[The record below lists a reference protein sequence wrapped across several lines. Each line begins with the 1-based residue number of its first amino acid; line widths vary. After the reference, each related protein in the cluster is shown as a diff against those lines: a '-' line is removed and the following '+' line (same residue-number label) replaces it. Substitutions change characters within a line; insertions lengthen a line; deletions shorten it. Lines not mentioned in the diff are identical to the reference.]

1 VDTPVVIVHSTDQIT
16 AVLCATDE
24 ASCEVLI
31 LSTPNAAASLGA
43 GIFRAMIDLAQEK
56 TPERSFVAALGCGR
70 DAGNALAA
78 IRCGI
83 KAIVLSDDCPAY
95 ARVADIARQNNV
107 CLLSPDVYGPQ
118 GGMSDGTT
126 PLDLME
132 QPDPLAACRE
142 FLHTGKAVS
151 IPAQRMTS

>member
-1 VDTPVVIVHSTDQIT
+1 MSLPAVIVHSTDQIT
-16 AVLCATDE
+16 AALCATSE
-24 ASCEVLI
+24 AGCEVLI
-31 LSTPNAAASLGA
+31 LSAPNAAASLGA

-56 TPERSFVAALGCGR
+56 TPEMSFVAALGCGS
-70 DAGNALAA
+70 DAGNALSA
-78 IRCGI
+78 IRGGI

-118 GGMSDGTT
+118 GGTPDGTT

-132 QPDPLAACRE
+132 QPDPLASCRA
-142 FLHTGKAVS
+142 FLHTEKAAP
-151 IPAQRMTS
+151 I